1 MPMSRQEWEK
11 RHQVKYT
18 AKDMSKRID
27 ELREQMIKLAKELK
41 FEEAASIRDEIQT
54 LEQDLLLMPN

>member
-1 MPMSRQEWEK
+1 
-11 RHQVKYT
+11 
-18 AKDMSKRID
+18 MSKRID